1 MKNPPW
7 TISALGGAIIGA
19 LIASLCCIGSGVLLA
34 FGISGA

>member
-19 LIASLCCIGSGVLLA
+19 LTASLCCIGPLVLLS